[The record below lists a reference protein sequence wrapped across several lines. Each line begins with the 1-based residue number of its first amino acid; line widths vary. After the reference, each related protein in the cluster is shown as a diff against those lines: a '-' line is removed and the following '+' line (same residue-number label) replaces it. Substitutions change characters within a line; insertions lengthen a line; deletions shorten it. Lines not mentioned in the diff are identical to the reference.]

1 PGSWRA
7 GRWRLGGWVGEGV
20 DALAGRWARR
30 PIDTFVQD
38 RHFRRIAEPLLEAL
52 GDGSWQAL
60 VVVQST
66 CARWLD
72 YLPRFPVSVL
82 VMHDVRALVYER
94 RAEAAGTARERRA
107 YARQAR
113 RYRRFEGEYCRRYD
127 LVITVSAAD
136 EAWVREHYRPIRL
149 VTVPIPVDAGYFA
162 PMPWRGE
169 QPARITFTG
178 LMAHPPNADAACFFA
193 REVLPVIRRTVPD
206 AEFWIVGRDPTPDVS
221 ALAALPGVVV
231 TGFVA

>member
-1 PGSWRA
+1 MNVLILNGDLPIFPGRA
-7 GRWRLGGWVGEGV
+7 GHEYLLTTGLARRAERVGVVSLVHTTEQDRGAHGLLDAGGRLYLWRNPDRGMPGTVTGGRRRLAGWAGEVV

-30 PIDTFVQD
+30 PLDTFVQD

-113 RYRRFEGEYCRRYD
+113 RYRRFDREYCRRDD
-127 LVITVSAAD
+127 LVITVSAAG
-136 EAWVREHYRPIRL
+136 EGWGRKHYQPGRL
-149 VTVPIPVDAGYFA
+149 ATA
-162 PMPWRGE
+162 
-169 QPARITFTG
+169 
-178 LMAHPPNADAACFFA
+178 
-193 REVLPVIRRTVPD
+193 
-206 AEFWIVGRDPTPDVS
+206 
-221 ALAALPGVVV
+221 
-231 TGFVA
+231 